1 MNKVAILGSG
11 KSAENFIKAIKL
23 NSDFKLVQIG
33 SRNKNRAKK
42 ISTNYSN
49 NIEINSINKVI
60 ESKKNNLVIVCLPAS
75 IQFEVIKNYLN

>member
-33 SRNKNRAKK
+33 SRNKNRAK
-42 ISTNYSN
+42 
-49 NIEINSINKVI
+49 NIN
-60 ESKKNNLVIVCLPAS
+60 
-75 IQFEVIKNYLN
+75 